1 MEIVCPG
8 EAGEVVE
15 EDEEAEGEISP
26 ALIQPCCVGAIKACD
41 LIQST
46 IIHHLILNKLWDQFS
61 TSRGM
66 EEVAGEGAAIKAL
79 EGLLRLR
86 QAGLQWQDNSL
97 QKYWDDIQEYSRISF
112 ELMSAVERTNYF
124 RQENLS

>member
-1 MEIVCPG
+1 MEIVCRG

-79 EGLLRLR
+79 EGLLRLH

-97 QKYWDDIQEYSRISF
+97 QKYWDDIQEYSSISF